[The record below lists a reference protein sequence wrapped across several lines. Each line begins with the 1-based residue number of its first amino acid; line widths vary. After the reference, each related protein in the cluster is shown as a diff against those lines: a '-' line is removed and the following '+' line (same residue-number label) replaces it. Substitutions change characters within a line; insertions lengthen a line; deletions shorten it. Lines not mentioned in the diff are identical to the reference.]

1 MSPQYTDVE
10 ILNDTSDTVD
20 YLANQNSFLITFN
33 PDQIASFAD
42 ATQVYKITV
51 ESSNHTS

>member
-20 YLANQNSFLITFN
+20 FLANQNSFLITFN

-51 ESSNHTS
+51 ESSDHTS